1 MHAHAGDAAH
11 LLKALGN
18 EQRLLILCNLLAR
31 PLSVGELNERL
42 ELSQSALSQ
51 HLALLREGG
60 LVDTR
65 REAQSIFY
73 SLPPGPVTR
82 IMALLQDIYC
92 SVPPAPEDR
101 KPAPRPA
108 RDDHVAAN
116 RWPGQLTLL
125 AAFLG
130 ALAIG
135 LSLGLLGSG
144 GSILTV
150 PVLHYLLQQ
159 PEQVAIGGS
168 LLVVGLIAAAACLP
182 YAVARQVDWRNV
194 LWFGLPGMLGAWL
207 GASLARWVPGPA
219 QLALFAVV
227 MLVAAWRMLRS
238 TPVATGDHKPH
249 PLAIV
254 AGGTAV
260 GALSG
265 LVGVGGGFLIVPALV
280 LLAGVP
286 MTSAVGTSLAVIAMN
301 SFTGFGKY
309 LQVLEAKGVA
319 LDWRTLLLIAAI
331 GVVGSFAGNRLG
343 RRLPQS
349 SLRRLFGLFL
359 VVMGIFVAADA
370 GPRLLH

>member
-1 MHAHAGDAAH
+1 M
-11 LLKALGN
+11 
-18 EQRLLILCNLLAR
+18 
-31 PLSVGELNERL
+31 
-42 ELSQSALSQ
+42 
-51 HLALLREGG
+51 
-60 LVDTR
+60 
-65 REAQSIFY
+65 
-73 SLPPGPVTR
+73 
-82 IMALLQDIYC
+82 
-92 SVPPAPEDR
+92 
-101 KPAPRPA
+101 
-108 RDDHVAAN
+108 
-116 RWPGQLTLL
+116 L
-125 AAFLG
+125 AALLG

-168 LLVVGLIAAAACLP
+168 LLVVGLIAAAACVP
-182 YAVARQVDWRNV
+182 YAIARQVDWRNV

-238 TPVATGDHKPH
+238 APVATGDHRPH
-249 PLAIV
+249 PLAIIV
-254 AGGTAV
+254 GGAAV

-286 MTSAVGTSLAVIAMN
+286 MTSAVGTSLAIIAMN

-331 GVVGSFAGNRLG
+331 GVVGSLAGNRLG

-359 VVMGIFVAADA
+359 VAMGIFVAADA

>member
-1 MHAHAGDAAH
+1 M
-11 LLKALGN
+11 
-18 EQRLLILCNLLAR
+18 
-31 PLSVGELNERL
+31 
-42 ELSQSALSQ
+42 
-51 HLALLREGG
+51 
-60 LVDTR
+60 
-65 REAQSIFY
+65 
-73 SLPPGPVTR
+73 
-82 IMALLQDIYC
+82 
-92 SVPPAPEDR
+92 
-101 KPAPRPA
+101 
-108 RDDHVAAN
+108 
-116 RWPGQLTLL
+116 L
-125 AAFLG
+125 AALLG

-168 LLVVGLIAAAACLP
+168 LLVVGLIAAAACVP
-182 YAVARQVDWRNV
+182 YAIARQVDWRNV

-238 TPVATGDHKPH
+238 APVATGDHRPH
-249 PLAIV
+249 PFAIIV
-254 AGGTAV
+254 GGAAV

-286 MTSAVGTSLAVIAMN
+286 MTSAVGTSLAIIAMN

>member
-1 MHAHAGDAAH
+1 
-11 LLKALGN
+11 
-18 EQRLLILCNLLAR
+18 
-31 PLSVGELNERL
+31 
-42 ELSQSALSQ
+42 
-51 HLALLREGG
+51 
-60 LVDTR
+60 
-65 REAQSIFY
+65 
-73 SLPPGPVTR
+73 
-82 IMALLQDIYC
+82 
-92 SVPPAPEDR
+92 
-101 KPAPRPA
+101 
-108 RDDHVAAN
+108 
-116 RWPGQLTLL
+116 LL

-309 LQVLEAKGVA
+309 LQVLEARGVA